1 MSWQAISQQDCL
13 LVQNEQQIMMAGSW
27 LLGLLGLLAAA
38 SLAVLVGDRM
48 AAQARMA
55 ARSASRQALRLM
67 TALFWDLGEHPGR

>member
-27 LLGLLGLLAAA
+27 LLGLLAAA